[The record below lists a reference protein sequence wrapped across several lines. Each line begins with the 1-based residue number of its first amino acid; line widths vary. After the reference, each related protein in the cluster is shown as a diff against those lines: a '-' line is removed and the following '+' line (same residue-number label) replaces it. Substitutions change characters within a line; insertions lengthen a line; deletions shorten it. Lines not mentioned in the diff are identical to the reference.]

1 MNKIW
6 KALLVCLITS
16 WVFAQQKPNII
27 YIYADDLGYGELGC
41 YGQQKIKTPNI
52 DKLATEGMKFTQHY
66 AGAPVCAPSRCM
78 LMTGKNAGHAYI
90 RGNYEFG
97 DFTDENEKGQLPLE
111 AKAFTVAELLK
122 KKEYVTGL
130 VGKWGLGYNGTEGM
144 PTKQGFDYFYGYF
157 DQKQSHNFYPTHLW
171 ESFGKDYSIQK
182 GSTLKNK
189 KDESGKSTV
198 SFNASYTVK
207 DDLGQPY
214 INVHSKPLDPKT
226 ATPADFEAF
235 KGKVY
240 APEKMTE
247 KALGFIDKNKEK
259 PFFLYLAY
267 TLPHVSLQAPE
278 EWINKYKGQ
287 FEEKPYYGNSGY
299 TPTMYPNS
307 TYAAMV
313 SYLDAQVGI
322 ILAKVKALGLEKNTI
337 IMFSSDN
344 GATFKTGG
352 FDPEFFNSLGGLRGT
367 KGDLYEGG
375 IRIPFIA
382 KWPGKI
388 PAGKTSDLI
397 SSQIDFFATLAD
409 LEGLKKTNTDGIS
422 FLPTLL
428 GNYNKQKKH
437 DYLYF
442 EFAEKGGQVAVRM
455 GDWKGVKSNM
465 KKNKNAPWEIYNL
478 LVDEKETRDV
488 SAQHP
493 ELAKKF
499 EEILKKEHQ
508 LSHIADWEFINPK
521 SSEK

>member
-1 MNKIW
+1 MKTNLKTILTC
-6 KALLVCLITS
+6 LLTS
-16 WVFAQQKPNII
+16 VLFAQQKPNII

-41 YGQQKIKTPNI
+41 YGQKMIKTPNI
-52 DKLATEGMKFTQHY
+52 DKLASEGIKFTQHY

-122 KKEYVTGL
+122 LKGYTTAL
-130 VGKWGLGYNGTEGM
+130 VGKWGLGYNDTEGM

-157 DQKQSHNFYPTHLW
+157 DQKQSHNFYPSHLW
-171 ESFGKDYSIQK
+171 ESFSDHY
-182 GSTLKNK
+182 LKLNTK
-189 KDESGKSTV
+189 NIESGNS
-198 SFNASYTVK
+198 ASVKGYTRK
-207 DDLGQPY
+207 DDFGQPY
-214 INVHSKPLDPKT
+214 INVHGKPLDPKT
-226 ATPADFEAF
+226 ATPADFDTF

-247 KALGFIDKNKEK
+247 KAIGFIDKNKEK

-278 EWINKYKGQ
+278 EWISKYKGQ
-287 FEEKPYYGNSGY
+287 FEEQPYYGNNGY
-299 TPTMYPNS
+299 APTLYPKS

-322 ILAKVKALGLEKNTI
+322 ILEKIKALGLDNNTLV
-337 IMFSSDN
+337 MFSSDN

-352 FDPEFFNSLGGLRGT
+352 FDPIFFNSMGGLRGT

-375 IRIPFIA
+375 TRIPFIA

-388 PAGKTSDLI
+388 PSGKTSDLI
-397 SSQIDFFATLAD
+397 SSQIDFFATMAD
-409 LEGLKKTNTDGIS
+409 LNGQNKTDIDGIS
-422 FLPTLL
+422 LLPELT
-428 GNYNKQKKH
+428 GKSQNQKKH
-437 DYLYF
+437 EYLYF
-442 EFAEKGGQVAVRM
+442 EFSERGGQVAIRM

-478 LVDEKETRDV
+478 KTDEKETVDLA
-488 SAQHP
+488 AQHP
-493 ELAKKF
+493 ELVKKF
-499 EEILKKEHQ
+499 EEIVQKEHSPTQ
-508 LSHIADWEFINPK
+508 IKEWEFIN
-521 SSEK
+521 

>member
-1 MNKIW
+1 MNIIFKTI
-6 KALLVCLITS
+6 LTCLITS
-16 WVFAQQKPNII
+16 VLFSQQKPNII

-41 YGQQKIKTPNI
+41 YGQKVIKTPNI
-52 DKLATEGMKFTQHY
+52 DKLASEGIKFTQHY

-122 KKEYVTGL
+122 LKGYTTAL
-130 VGKWGLGYNGTEGM
+130 VGKWGLGYNETEGM

-157 DQKQSHNFYPTHLW
+157 DQKQSHNFYPSHLW
-171 ESFGKDYSIQK
+171 ESFSDNYLNQK
-182 GSTLKNK
+182 TKG
-189 KDESGKSTV
+189 
-198 SFNASYTVK
+198 YTVK

-214 INVHSKPLDPKT
+214 IYVHSKALDPKT
-226 ATPADFEAF
+226 ATPADFDAF

-247 KALGFIDKNKEK
+247 KAIGFIDKNKEK

-278 EWINKYKGQ
+278 EWIKKYKGQ
-287 FEEKPYYGNSGY
+287 FDEQPYYGNNGY
-299 TPTMYPNS
+299 APTLYPKS

-322 ILAKVKALGLEKNTI
+322 ILEKIKALDLDDNTI
-337 IMFSSDN
+337 VMFSSDN

-352 FDPEFFNSLGGLRGT
+352 FDPAYFNSMGGLRGT

-397 SSQIDFFATLAD
+397 SSQIDFFATIAD
-409 LEGLKKTNTDGIS
+409 LNGQKKTDNDGTS
-422 FLPTLL
+422 FLPELT
-428 GNYNKQKKH
+428 GKSKNQKKH
-437 DYLYF
+437 EYLYF
-442 EFAEKGGQVAVRM
+442 EFSEKTGQVAVRL

-478 LVDEKETRDV
+478 KTDEKESVDLA
-488 SAQHP
+488 SQHP
-493 ELAKKF
+493 ELVKKF
-499 EEILKKEHQ
+499 EEIVKKEHTPAQ
-508 LSHIADWEFINPK
+508 IKEWEFIN
-521 SSEK
+521 

>member
-1 MNKIW
+1 MNTIFKTIIT
-6 KALLVCLITS
+6 CLITS
-16 WVFAQQKPNII
+16 TIFAQQKPNII

-41 YGQQKIKTPNI
+41 YGQKMIQTPNI
-52 DKLATEGMKFTQHY
+52 DKLASEGIKFTQHY

-78 LMTGKNAGHAYI
+78 LMTGKHAGHSYI

-97 DFTDENEKGQLPLE
+97 DFTDENEKGQMPLE

-122 KKEYVTGL
+122 LKGYTTAL

-171 ESFGKDYSIQK
+171 ESFGDNYLKQK
-182 GSTLKNK
+182 ENALNNKNT
-189 KDESGKSTV
+189 ESGSLG
-198 SFNASYTVK
+198 YTVK

-214 INVHSKPLDPKT
+214 INVHNKPLDPKT
-226 ATPADFEAF
+226 ATPADFDVF

-247 KALGFIDKNKEK
+247 KAIGFIDKNKEK

-267 TLPHVSLQAPE
+267 TLPHISLQAPE

-287 FEEKPYYGNSGY
+287 FDEQPYYGNNGY
-299 TPTMYPNS
+299 APTMYPKS

-322 ILAKVKALGLEKNTI
+322 ILEKIKALGLEENTI
-337 IMFSSDN
+337 VMFSSDN
-344 GATFKTGG
+344 GATFKIGG
-352 FDPEFFNSLGGLRGT
+352 FDPTFFNSMGGLRGT

-382 KWPGKI
+382 KWPNKI

-409 LEGLKKTNTDGIS
+409 LTDQKKTNTDGIS
-422 FLPTLL
+422 FLPEIL
-428 GNYNKQKKH
+428 GKSKNQKKH
-437 DYLYF
+437 EYLYF
-442 EFAEKGGQVAVRM
+442 EFSEKSGQVAIRI
-455 GDWKGVKSNM
+455 GNWKGVKSNM

-478 LVDEKETRDV
+478 QTDEKESIDLA
-488 SAQHP
+488 AQHP

-499 EEILKKEHQ
+499 EEILNKEHTPAQ
-508 LSHIADWEFINPK
+508 INEWEFINNTK
-521 SSEK
+521 KI

>member
-1 MNKIW
+1 MNIIFKTI
-6 KALLVCLITS
+6 LTCLITS
-16 WVFAQQKPNII
+16 VLFSQQKPNII

-41 YGQQKIKTPNI
+41 YGQKVIKTPNI
-52 DKLATEGMKFTQHY
+52 DKLASEGIKFTQHY

-122 KKEYVTGL
+122 LKGYTTAL
-130 VGKWGLGYNGTEGM
+130 VGKWGLGYNETEGM

-157 DQKQSHNFYPTHLW
+157 DQKQSHNFYPSHLW
-171 ESFGKDYSIQK
+171 ESFSDDY
-182 GSTLKNK
+182 LKLNNNNI
-189 KDESGKSTV
+189 ESGNSLSVKG
-198 SFNASYTVK
+198 YTVK

-214 INVHSKPLDPKT
+214 IYVHSKALDPKT
-226 ATPADFEAF
+226 ATPADFDAF

-247 KALGFIDKNKEK
+247 KAIGFIDKNKEK

-278 EWINKYKGQ
+278 EWIKKYKGQ
-287 FEEKPYYGNSGY
+287 FDEQPYYGNNGY
-299 TPTMYPNS
+299 APTLYPKS

-322 ILAKVKALGLEKNTI
+322 ILEKIKALGLDNNTI
-337 IMFSSDN
+337 VMFSSDN

-352 FDPEFFNSLGGLRGT
+352 FDPAYFNSMGGLRGT

-375 IRIPFIA
+375 IRIPLIA

-397 SSQIDFFATLAD
+397 SSQIDFFATIAD
-409 LEGLKKTNTDGIS
+409 LNGQKKTDTDGIS
-422 FLPTLL
+422 FLPELT
-428 GNYNKQKKH
+428 GKSKNQKKH
-437 DYLYF
+437 EYLYF
-442 EFAEKGGQVAVRM
+442 EFSEKTGQVAVRL

-478 LVDEKETRDV
+478 KTDEKESVDLA
-488 SAQHP
+488 SQHP
-493 ELAKKF
+493 ELVKKF
-499 EEILKKEHQ
+499 EEIVKKEHTPAQ
-508 LSHIADWEFINPK
+508 IKEWEFIN
-521 SSEK
+521 

>member
-1 MNKIW
+1 MKTNLKTILTC
-6 KALLVCLITS
+6 LLTS
-16 WVFAQQKPNII
+16 VLFAQQKPNII

-41 YGQQKIKTPNI
+41 YGQKMIKTPNI
-52 DKLATEGMKFTQHY
+52 DKLASEGMKFTQHY
-66 AGAPVCAPSRCM
+66 SGASVCAPSRCM

-122 KKEYVTGL
+122 LKGYTTAL

-157 DQKQSHNFYPTHLW
+157 DQKQSHNFYPSHLW
-171 ESFGKDYSIQK
+171 ESFSDHYLKLNTKNIESRSSASVK
-182 GSTLKNK
+182 G
-189 KDESGKSTV
+189 
-198 SFNASYTVK
+198 YTKK

-214 INVHSKPLDPKT
+214 INVHGKALDPKT
-226 ATPADFEAF
+226 ATPADFDVY

-247 KALGFIDKNKEK
+247 KAIGFIDKNKEK

-287 FEEKPYYGNSGY
+287 FEEQPYYGNNGY
-299 TPTMYPNS
+299 APTLYPKS

-322 ILAKVKALGLEKNTI
+322 ILEKIKALGLDSNTLV
-337 IMFSSDN
+337 MFSSDN

-352 FDPEFFNSLGGLRGT
+352 FDPAFFNSMSGLRGT

-382 KWPGKI
+382 KWPDKI
-388 PAGKTSDLI
+388 QAGTTSDLI
-397 SSQIDFFATLAD
+397 SSQIDFFATVAD
-409 LEGLKKTNTDGIS
+409 LNGQNKTDTDGIS
-422 FLPTLL
+422 YLPELT
-428 GNYNKQKKH
+428 GKSQNQKKH
-437 DYLYF
+437 EYLYF
-442 EFAEKGGQVAVRM
+442 EFPEKGGQVAVRL

-465 KKNKNAPWEIYNL
+465 KKNKNAPWEIFNL
-478 LVDEKETRDV
+478 KIDKKETVDLA
-488 SAQHP
+488 AQHP
-493 ELAKKF
+493 ELVKKF
-499 EEILKKEHQ
+499 EEIVKKEHSPAQ
-508 LSHIADWEFINPK
+508 FKEWEFIN
-521 SSEK
+521 

>member
-1 MNKIW
+1 MNTILKTI
-6 KALLVCLITS
+6 LTCLITS
-16 WVFAQQKPNII
+16 VLFAQQKPNII

-41 YGQQKIKTPNI
+41 YGQKVIKTPNI
-52 DKLATEGMKFTQHY
+52 DKLASEGIKFTQHY

-122 KKEYVTGL
+122 LKGYTTAL
-130 VGKWGLGYNGTEGM
+130 VGKWGLGYNETEGM

-157 DQKQSHNFYPTHLW
+157 DQKQSHNFYPSHLW
-171 ESFGKDYSIQK
+171 ESFSDDYLKPKTK
-182 GSTLKNK
+182 GYTL
-189 KDESGKSTV
+189 
-198 SFNASYTVK
+198 K

-214 INVHSKPLDPKT
+214 IYVHSKALDPKT
-226 ATPADFEAF
+226 ATSADFDKF

-247 KALGFIDKNKEK
+247 KAIGFIDKNKEK

-278 EWINKYKGQ
+278 EWIKKYKGQ
-287 FEEKPYYGNSGY
+287 FDEQPYYGNNGY
-299 TPTMYPNS
+299 APTLYPKS

-322 ILAKVKALGLEKNTI
+322 ILEKIKALDLDDNTI
-337 IMFSSDN
+337 VMFSSDN

-352 FDPEFFNSLGGLRGT
+352 FDPAYFNSMGGLRGT

-388 PAGKTSDLI
+388 AAGKTSDLI
-397 SSQIDFFATLAD
+397 SSQIDFFATIAD
-409 LEGLKKTNTDGIS
+409 LNGQKKTDTDGIS
-422 FLPTLL
+422 FLPELK
-428 GNYNKQKKH
+428 GKSNDQKKH
-437 DYLYF
+437 EYLYF
-442 EFAEKGGQVAVRM
+442 EFSEKTGQIAVRL

-478 LVDEKETRDV
+478 KTDEKESVDLA
-488 SAQHP
+488 SQHP
-493 ELAKKF
+493 ELVKKF
-499 EEILKKEHQ
+499 EEIVKKEHTPAQ
-508 LSHIADWEFINPK
+508 IKEWEFIN
-521 SSEK
+521 

>member
-1 MNKIW
+1 M
-6 KALLVCLITS
+6 KAILKTILTCLITS
-16 WVFAQQKPNII
+16 ILFAQQKPNII

-41 YGQQKIKTPNI
+41 YGQKMIKTPNI
-52 DKLATEGMKFTQHY
+52 DKLASEGIKFTQHY

-97 DFTDENEKGQLPLE
+97 DFSDENEKGQLPLE

-122 KKEYVTGL
+122 LKGYTTAL
-130 VGKWGLGYNGTEGM
+130 VGKWGLGYNDTEGM

-157 DQKQSHNFYPTHLW
+157 DQKQSHNFYPSHLW
-171 ESFGKDYSIQK
+171 ESFGDNYLKVNNKNTEAGSSTSIK
-182 GSTLKNK
+182 G
-189 KDESGKSTV
+189 
-198 SFNASYTVK
+198 YTIK

-214 INVHSKPLDPKT
+214 IYVHSKALDPKT
-226 ATPADFEAF
+226 ATPADFDAY

-247 KALGFIDKNKEK
+247 KAIGFIDKNKEK

-287 FEEKPYYGNSGY
+287 FEEQPYYGNNGY
-299 TPTMYPNS
+299 APAMYPKS

-322 ILAKVKALGLEKNTI
+322 ILEKIKALGLDDNTI
-337 IMFSSDN
+337 VMFSSDN

-352 FDPEFFNSLGGLRGT
+352 FDPYYFNSMGGLRGT

-388 PAGKTSDLI
+388 PAGRTSDLV

-409 LEGLKKTNTDGIS
+409 LNNQKKTDTDGIS
-422 FLPTLL
+422 FLPELL
-428 GNYNKQKKH
+428 GKQKNQKKH
-437 DYLYF
+437 EYLYF
-442 EFAEKGGQVAVRM
+442 EFSEKTGQVAVRL

-478 LVDEKETRDV
+478 KTDEKEAVDL
-488 SAQHP
+488 APQHP
-493 ELAKKF
+493 ELVKKF
-499 EEILKKEHQ
+499 EEIVKKEHSPAQ
-508 LSHIADWEFINPK
+508 IKEWEFID
-521 SSEK
+521 

>member
-1 MNKIW
+1 MNTILKTIL
-6 KALLVCLITS
+6 ACLMTSLL
-16 WVFAQQKPNII
+16 FAQQKPNII

-41 YGQQKIKTPNI
+41 YGQKVIKTPNI
-52 DKLATEGMKFTQHY
+52 DKLASEGIKFTQHY

-122 KKEYVTGL
+122 LKGYTTAL
-130 VGKWGLGYNGTEGM
+130 VGKWGLGYNETEGM

-157 DQKQSHNFYPTHLW
+157 DQKQSHNFYPSHLW
-171 ESFGKDYSIQK
+171 ESFSDDYLKPKTK
-182 GSTLKNK
+182 GYTL
-189 KDESGKSTV
+189 
-198 SFNASYTVK
+198 K

-214 INVHSKPLDPKT
+214 IYVHSKALDPKT
-226 ATPADFEAF
+226 ATSADFDKF

-247 KALGFIDKNKEK
+247 KAIGFIDKNKEK

-278 EWINKYKGQ
+278 EWIKKYKGQ
-287 FEEKPYYGNSGY
+287 FDEQPYYGNNGY
-299 TPTMYPNS
+299 APTLYPKS

-322 ILAKVKALGLEKNTI
+322 ILEKIKALDLDDNTI
-337 IMFSSDN
+337 VMFSSDN

-352 FDPEFFNSLGGLRGT
+352 FDPAYFNSMGGLRGT

-397 SSQIDFFATLAD
+397 SSQIDFFATIAD
-409 LEGLKKTNTDGIS
+409 LNGQKKTDNDGIS
-422 FLPTLL
+422 FLPELK
-428 GNYNKQKKH
+428 GKSNDQKKH
-437 DYLYF
+437 EYLYF
-442 EFAEKGGQVAVRM
+442 EFSEKTGQIAVRL

-478 LVDEKETRDV
+478 KTDEKESVDLA
-488 SAQHP
+488 SQHP
-493 ELAKKF
+493 ELVKKF
-499 EEILKKEHQ
+499 EEIVKKEHTPAQ
-508 LSHIADWEFINPK
+508 IKEWEFIN
-521 SSEK
+521 

>member
-1 MNKIW
+1 MNTILKTI
-6 KALLVCLITS
+6 LTCLITS
-16 WVFAQQKPNII
+16 VIFAQQKPNII

-41 YGQQKIKTPNI
+41 YGQKVIRTPNI
-52 DKLATEGMKFTQHY
+52 DKLALEGIKFTQHY

-122 KKEYVTGL
+122 LKGYTTAL
-130 VGKWGLGYNGTEGM
+130 VGKWGLGYSDTEGM

-157 DQKQSHNFYPTHLW
+157 DQKQSHNFYPSHLW
-171 ESFGKDYSIQK
+171 ESFSDGYLKQNTKSKSSIPAK
-182 GSTLKNK
+182 G
-189 KDESGKSTV
+189 
-198 SFNASYTVK
+198 YTVK

-214 INVHSKPLDPKT
+214 LYVHGKALDPKT
-226 ATPADFEAF
+226 ATPADFDAY

-247 KALGFIDKNKEK
+247 KAIGFIDKNKEK

-287 FEEKPYYGNSGY
+287 FDEQPYYGNNGY
-299 TPTMYPNS
+299 APTLYPKS

-322 ILAKVKALGLEKNTI
+322 ILEKIKALGLDNNTI
-337 IMFSSDN
+337 VMFSSDN

-352 FDPEFFNSLGGLRGT
+352 FDPTFFNSMGGLRGT

-375 IRIPFIA
+375 TRIPFIA

-397 SSQIDFFATLAD
+397 SSQIDFFATIAD
-409 LEGLKKTNTDGIS
+409 LNGQNKTDTDGIS
-422 FLPTLL
+422 FLPELT
-428 GNYNKQKKH
+428 GKSKNQKKH
-437 DYLYF
+437 EYLYF
-442 EFAEKGGQVAVRM
+442 EFSEKTGQVAIRI

-478 LVDEKETRDV
+478 KTDEKESINV
-488 SAQHP
+488 AAQHP
-493 ELAKKF
+493 EVVKKF
-499 EEILKKEHQ
+499 EEIVKKEHTPAQ
-508 LSHIADWEFINPK
+508 IKEWEFIN
-521 SSEK
+521 

>member
-1 MNKIW
+1 MSTILKTI
-6 KALLVCLITS
+6 LTCLITS
-16 WVFAQQKPNII
+16 VLFAQQKPNII

-41 YGQQKIKTPNI
+41 YGQKVIKTPNI
-52 DKLATEGMKFTQHY
+52 DKLASEGIKFTQHY

-90 RGNYEFG
+90 RGNFEFG

-122 KKEYVTGL
+122 LKGYTTAL
-130 VGKWGLGYNGTEGM
+130 VGKWGLGYNETEGM

-157 DQKQSHNFYPTHLW
+157 DQKQSHNFYPSHLW
-171 ESFGKDYSIQK
+171 ESFGDAYLNQNTK
-182 GSTLKNK
+182 G
-189 KDESGKSTV
+189 
-198 SFNASYTVK
+198 YTVK

-214 INVHSKPLDPKT
+214 IYVHSKALDPKM
-226 ATPADFEAF
+226 ATPADFDAF
-235 KGKVY
+235 KGKAY

-247 KALGFIDKNKEK
+247 KAIGFIDKNKEK

-267 TLPHVSLQAPE
+267 TLPHVSLQAPA

-287 FEEKPYYGNSGY
+287 FDEQPYYGNNGY
-299 TPTMYPNS
+299 APTLYPKS

-322 ILAKVKALGLEKNTI
+322 ILEKIKALGLDDNTI
-337 IMFSSDN
+337 VMFSSDN

-352 FDPEFFNSLGGLRGT
+352 FDPAYFNSMGGLRGT

-388 PAGKTSDLI
+388 PVGKTSDLI
-397 SSQIDFFATLAD
+397 SSQIDFFATMAD
-409 LEGLKKTNTDGIS
+409 LNGQKKTDTDGIS
-422 FLPTLL
+422 FLPEIT
-428 GNYNKQKKH
+428 GTSKNQKKH
-437 DYLYF
+437 EYLYF
-442 EFAEKGGQVAVRM
+442 EFSEKTGQVAVRL

-478 LVDEKETRDV
+478 KTDEREAVDLAT
-488 SAQHP
+488 QHP
-493 ELAKKF
+493 ELVKKF
-499 EEILKKEHQ
+499 EEIVKKEHTPVQ
-508 LSHIADWEFINPK
+508 VKEWEFIN
-521 SSEK
+521 

>member
-1 MNKIW
+1 MNTIFKTI
-6 KALLVCLITS
+6 LTCLITNMI
-16 WVFAQQKPNII
+16 FAQQKPNII

-41 YGQQKIKTPNI
+41 YGQKVIKTPNI
-52 DKLATEGMKFTQHY
+52 DKLASEGIKFTQHY

-97 DFTDENEKGQLPLE
+97 DFTDENEKGQMPLE
-111 AKAFTVAELLK
+111 AKAFTIAELLK
-122 KKEYVTGL
+122 LKGYTTAL
-130 VGKWGLGYNGTEGM
+130 VGKWGLGYNDNEGM

-157 DQKQSHNFYPTHLW
+157 DQKQSHNFYPSHLW
-171 ESFGKDYSIQK
+171 ESFSDGYLKQNTKSKSSIPAK
-182 GSTLKNK
+182 GYTLKDN
-189 KDESGKSTV
+189 
-198 SFNASYTVK
+198 
-207 DDLGQPY
+207 LGQPY
-214 INVHSKPLDPKT
+214 IYVHGKALDPKT
-226 ATPADFEAF
+226 ATPADFDAF

-247 KALGFIDKNKEK
+247 KAIGFIDKNKEK

-287 FEEKPYYGNSGY
+287 FDEQPYYGNNGY
-299 TPTMYPNS
+299 APTLYPKS

-313 SYLDAQVGI
+313 SYLDAQIGI
-322 ILAKVKALGLEKNTI
+322 ILEKIKGLGLDNNTI
-337 IMFSSDN
+337 VMFSSDN

-352 FDPEFFNSLGGLRGT
+352 FDPTFFNSMGGLRGT

-375 IRIPFIA
+375 TRIPFIA

-397 SSQIDFFATLAD
+397 SSQIDFFATIAD
-409 LEGLKKTNTDGIS
+409 LNGQNKTETDGIS
-422 FLPTLL
+422 FLPELT
-428 GNYNKQKKH
+428 GKSKNQKKH
-437 DYLYF
+437 EYLYY
-442 EFAEKGGQVAVRM
+442 EFSEKTGQIAVRL

-478 LVDEKETRDV
+478 KTDEKESVDLA
-488 SAQHP
+488 AQHP

-499 EEILKKEHQ
+499 DEIAKKEHSPTQ
-508 LSHIADWEFINPK
+508 IKEWEFIN
-521 SSEK
+521 

>member
-1 MNKIW
+1 MK
-6 KALLVCLITS
+6 KALKLLTVCLMASTI
-16 WVFAQQKPNII
+16 FAQQKPNII
-27 YIYADDLGYGELGC
+27 YIYADDLGYRDLEC
-41 YGQQKIKTPNI
+41 YGQKIIKTPNI
-52 DKLATEGMKFTQHY
+52 DKLASEGMKFTQHY

-78 LMTGKNAGHAYI
+78 LMTGKHSGHSYI
-90 RGNYEFG
+90 RGNYELG

-122 KKEYVTGL
+122 LKGYATAL
-130 VGKWGLGYNGTEGM
+130 VGKWGLGFKENEGI

-171 ESFGKDYSIQK
+171 ESFSANYLKQK
-182 GSTLKNK
+182 TSTLKN
-189 KDESGKSTV
+189 ESGKSN
-198 SFNASYTVK
+198 SLSGESYTVK

-214 INVHSKPLDPKT
+214 IYVHGKPLDPKT
-226 ATPADFEAF
+226 ATPADFDAF

-247 KALGFIDKNKEK
+247 KAIGFIDKNKQK

-278 EWINKYKGQ
+278 EWINRYKGQ
-287 FEEKPYYGNSGY
+287 VDEKPYYGNNGY
-299 TPTMYPNS
+299 APTMYPKA

-322 ILAKVKALGLEKNTI
+322 ILAKIKALGLDNDTI

-352 FDPEFFNSLGGLRGT
+352 FDPAFFNSMGGLKGA

-382 KWPGKI
+382 RWPDKI

-397 SSQIDFFATLAD
+397 SSQIDFFATMAD
-409 LEGLKKTNTDGIS
+409 LTGQKKTDTDGIS
-422 FLPTLL
+422 FLPELL
-428 GNYNKQKKH
+428 GNSKKQKKH

-442 EFAEKGGQVAVRM
+442 EFSEKGGQVAIRM
-455 GDWKGVKSNM
+455 GDWKGVKSNI
-465 KKNKNAPWEIYNL
+465 KKNINSPWEIFNL
-478 LVDEKETRDV
+478 QTDSKESIDLA
-488 SAQHP
+488 SQHP
-493 ELAKKF
+493 ELVKKF
-499 EEILKKEHQ
+499 EEIVKKEHQ
-508 LSHIADWEFINPK
+508 PSQIKDWNFM
-521 SSEK
+521 

>member
-1 MNKIW
+1 MNSILKTIV
-6 KALLVCLITS
+6 ACLITS
-16 WVFAQQKPNII
+16 VSFAQQRPNII

-41 YGQQKIKTPNI
+41 YGQKMIKTPNI
-52 DKLATEGMKFTQHY
+52 DKLASEGMKFTQHY

-78 LMTGKNAGHAYI
+78 LMTGKHSGHAYI

-122 KKEYVTGL
+122 LKGYTTGL

-144 PTKQGFDYFYGYF
+144 PTKQGFDYFYGYL

-171 ESFGKDYSIQK
+171 ESFGDNYLKQK
-182 GSTLKNK
+182 EIVLKNK
-189 KDESGKSTV
+189 NTESGGSSA
-198 SFNASYTVK
+198 SFTTGYTVK
-207 DDLGQPY
+207 DNLGQPY
-214 INVHSKPLDPKT
+214 INVHNKALDPKT
-226 ATPADFEAF
+226 ATSADFDVF

-247 KALGFIDKNKEK
+247 KAIAFINKNKEK

-287 FEEKPYYGNSGY
+287 FDEHPYYGNNGY
-299 TPTMYPNS
+299 TPTMYPKS

-322 ILAKVKALGLEKNTI
+322 ILAKIEALGLDKNTI
-337 IMFSSDN
+337 VMFSSDN

-352 FDPEFFNSLGGLRGT
+352 FDPTFFNSMAGLRGT

-382 KWPGKI
+382 KWPNKV
-388 PAGKTSDLI
+388 PVGKTSNLI
-397 SSQIDFFATLAD
+397 CSQIDFFATIAD
-409 LEGLKKTNTDGIS
+409 LGGQRKTNTDGIS
-422 FLPTLL
+422 FLPEIL
-428 GNYNKQKKH
+428 GKSEKQEKH
-437 DYLYF
+437 EYLYF
-442 EFAEKGGQVAVRM
+442 EFPEKGGQVAIRM
-455 GDWKGVKSNM
+455 GNWKGVKSNM
-465 KKNKNAPWEIYNL
+465 KKNMNAPWEIFNL
-478 LVDEKETRDV
+478 QDDIKETINLV
-488 SAQHP
+488 SQHP
-493 ELAKKF
+493 ELVKKF
-499 EEILKKEHQ
+499 EEIINKEHTT
-508 LSHIADWEFINPK
+508 SSIKEWEFINP
-521 SSEK
+521 

>member
-1 MNKIW
+1 MNTILKTI
-6 KALLVCLITS
+6 LTCLITS
-16 WVFAQQKPNII
+16 VIFAQQKPNII

-41 YGQQKIKTPNI
+41 YGQKMIKTPNI
-52 DKLATEGMKFTQHY
+52 DKLASEGIKFTQHY

-122 KKEYVTGL
+122 LKGYTTAL
-130 VGKWGLGYNGTEGM
+130 VGKWGLGYNDTEGM

-157 DQKQSHNFYPTHLW
+157 DQKQSHNFYPSHLW
-171 ESFGKDYSIQK
+171 ESFGDGYLNQNTKSENSTSVK
-182 GSTLKNK
+182 G
-189 KDESGKSTV
+189 
-198 SFNASYTVK
+198 YTVK

-214 INVHSKPLDPKT
+214 IYVHSKALDPKT
-226 ATPADFEAF
+226 VTPADFDAF

-247 KALGFIDKNKEK
+247 KAIGFIDKNKEK

-287 FEEKPYYGNSGY
+287 FDEQPYYGNNGY
-299 TPTMYPNS
+299 APTLYPKS

-322 ILAKVKALGLEKNTI
+322 ILEKIKALGLDNNTI
-337 IMFSSDN
+337 VMFSSDN

-352 FDPEFFNSLGGLRGT
+352 FDPAYFNSMGGLRGT

-397 SSQIDFFATLAD
+397 SSQIDFFATMAD
-409 LEGLKKTNTDGIS
+409 LNGQKKTDTDGIS
-422 FLPTLL
+422 FLPEIT
-428 GNYNKQKKH
+428 GKAKNQKKH
-437 DYLYF
+437 EYLYF
-442 EFAEKGGQVAVRM
+442 EFSEKTGQVAVRL
-455 GDWKGVKSNM
+455 GDWKGIKSNM

-478 LVDEKETRDV
+478 KADEKETVDLA
-488 SAQHP
+488 AQHP
-493 ELAKKF
+493 ELIKKF
-499 EEILKKEHQ
+499 EEIVKKEHTPAQ
-508 LSHIADWEFINPK
+508 IKEWEFIN
-521 SSEK
+521 

>member
-1 MNKIW
+1 MNTILKTI
-6 KALLVCLITS
+6 LTCLITS
-16 WVFAQQKPNII
+16 VLFAQQKPNII

-41 YGQQKIKTPNI
+41 YGQKVIKTPNI
-52 DKLATEGMKFTQHY
+52 DKLASEGIKFTQHY

-122 KKEYVTGL
+122 LKGYTTAL
-130 VGKWGLGYNGTEGM
+130 VGKWGLGYNDTEGM

-157 DQKQSHNFYPTHLW
+157 DQKQSHNFYPSHLW
-171 ESFGKDYSIQK
+171 ESFSDNYLNQNTK
-182 GSTLKNK
+182 G
-189 KDESGKSTV
+189 
-198 SFNASYTVK
+198 YTVK

-214 INVHSKPLDPKT
+214 INVHSKALDPKT
-226 ATPADFEAF
+226 ATPADFDAF

-247 KALGFIDKNKEK
+247 KAIGFINKNKEK

-278 EWINKYKGQ
+278 EWITKYKGQ
-287 FEEKPYYGNSGY
+287 FDEQPYYGNNGY
-299 TPTMYPNS
+299 APTLYPKS

-322 ILAKVKALGLEKNTI
+322 ILEKIKALGLEDDTI
-337 IMFSSDN
+337 VMFSSDN

-352 FDPEFFNSLGGLRGT
+352 FDPSYFNSMGGLRGT

-388 PAGKTSDLI
+388 PAGKTSELI
-397 SSQIDFFATLAD
+397 SSQIDFFATMAD
-409 LEGLKKTNTDGIS
+409 LNGQKKRDTNGIS
-422 FLPTLL
+422 FLPEIT
-428 GNYNKQKKH
+428 GTSKNQKKH
-437 DYLYF
+437 EYLYF
-442 EFAEKGGQVAVRM
+442 EFSEKTGQVAVRL

-465 KKNKNAPWEIYNL
+465 KKNKNAAWEIYNL
-478 LVDEKETRDV
+478 KTDEKESIDIA
-488 SAQHP
+488 SQHP
-493 ELAKKF
+493 ELVKKL
-499 EEILKKEHQ
+499 EEIVKKEHTPAQ
-508 LSHIADWEFINPK
+508 IKEWEFIN
-521 SSEK
+521 